1 MDHDQYL
8 KTTDLTHK
16 LKYRKYTCKEQNI
29 FDQELFR
36 FYKLNIKPILA
47 QKNKLLELKLLFYIP
62 LDAIS
67 G

>member
-36 FYKLNIKPILA
+36 LINSPIKIILA
-47 QKNKLLELKLLFYIP
+47 QK
-62 LDAIS
+62 
-67 G
+67 